1 LIYRRPWWRFQRRRR
16 VQRWAAGANPGGFRY
31 YRARMRSPA
40 WIVGSVT
47 VVLGIAVAATG
58 PAVPAV
64 GGASPPPAV
73 PPRLPV
79 EGGLSFDVRDAKT
92 GDAIPCKLT
101 LVGVDGT
108 RDPELTHGD
117 IGRRES
123 DGSISAFNR
132 IMSLTGVGVARVPV
146 GSYDVTV
153 SRGPEWEIFTA
164 RRVKVTAKGAVVKA
178 RLAHVVD
185 THDWLSADFHVHAS
199 RSSDSRVPMEDRIYE
214 FVADDVQM
222 IVSTDHNV
230 ISDYDPF
237 IRELGAGKQIASAI
251 GDELTTGGWGHFGAF
266 PLPHELERAGEGAVL
281 VHGRRPADFFKDV
294 RTNAPDAIIDVHHP
308 RIDAEIGYF
317 DLGQFDPRADRAGKS
332 GFSWDFDAVEVM
344 NGYQDPVR
352 RSVDRVVDDWFSL
365 LNHDHLVTATGNSD
379 THHLTFNIGGY
390 PRNYVKLRDDRP
402 EHVNPKEVAAAL
414 RFHHAFFTTGP
425 FVTLEAAG
433 GTIGDLVP
441 ARGGK
446 ARVDITVQA
455 APWVS
460 VSRVTLYL
468 NGNEVKRWMLAPA
481 DAVVR
486 FRESYEVTTPRDGY
500 VVVRV
505 DGDKS
510 LAPVVGD
517 RKTFTA
523 YPFALTNPVFL
534 DVDGDGKYRAGLAHG
549 HEGSFQK

>member
-1 LIYRRPWWRFQRRRR
+1 
-16 VQRWAAGANPGGFRY
+16 V
-31 YRARMRSPA
+31 
-40 WIVGSVT
+40 
-47 VVLGIAVAATG
+47 VAAAVLT
-58 PAVPAV
+58 PAPPKLPA
-64 GGASPPPAV
+64 
-73 PPRLPV
+73 
-79 EGGLSFDVRDAKT
+79 EGGLSFDVREAAT
-92 GDAIPCKLT
+92 NETIPCKLT

-108 RDPELTHGD
+108 RDPELTRVD
-117 IGRRES
+117 IGRPES
-123 DGSISAFNR
+123 EGTIVAFNR
-132 IMSLTGVGVARVPV
+132 IMSLSGVGVAHVPV
-146 GSYDVTV
+146 GTYDVTV
-153 SRGPEWEIFTA
+153 SRGPEWDTFVV
-164 RRVKVTAKGAVVKA
+164 RRLKLTAKGALVTA

-185 THDWLSADFHVHAS
+185 THDWLSADFHVHAA
-199 RSSDSRVPMEDRIYE
+199 RSPDSRVPMPDRIYE

-230 ISDYDPF
+230 ISDYEPF
-237 IRELGAGKQIASAI
+237 IRELGAGKFITSAI
-251 GDELTTGGWGHFGAF
+251 GDELTTAGWGHFGAF
-266 PLPHELERAGEGAVL
+266 PLPRDLEKAGQGAVL
-281 VHGRRPADFFKDV
+281 VHGRHPTDFFRDV
-294 RTNAPDAIIDVHHP
+294 RTNAPGAIIDVHHP

-317 DLGQFDPRADRAGKS
+317 DIGQFDARSDRAS
-332 GFSWDFDAVEVM
+332 RPGFSWDFDALEVM

-390 PRNYVKLRDDRP
+390 PRNYVKVRDDHP
-402 EHVNPKEVAAAL
+402 ERVDAKQVASAL

-460 VSRVTLYL
+460 VDRVTLYL
-468 NGNEVKRWMLAPA
+468 NGNEAKRWVVPA
-481 DAVVR
+481 SASAVR
-486 FRESYEVTTPRDGY
+486 FRESFEVTTPRDGY

-534 DVDGDGKYRAGLAHG
+534 DVDGDGKYRAGLPHG
-549 HEGSFQK
+549 H